1 VIKVNSGDIP
11 LLKKKFSLEK
21 KLSEVI
27 LLNKAR
33 AFQKGID
40 LSFDYDP
47 AIPRYLIGDPARIHR
62 IVLELVANALNFTHK
77 GHVKLSA
84 QMAKNNEDNVVLKI
98 IVDDTGIG
106 MPPERQQDIYLQFK
120 RLTASYKGI
129 YKGYGLGLSITK
141 QLIDDLNGEI
151 YVESQLGTG
160 SKFTF
165 IVKLKKALLD
175 EQLGSEDLLHSF
187 TGKNFISPIES
198 ESVEDTNKDVLLPYK
213 SHILVVEDS
222 SMAAYIAMN
231 MLSKMHCIVD
241 IAGTGNQAVELAE
254 KKQYDL
260 LFMDIGL
267 PDIDGYEATKR
278 IRLNETN
285 RNHVPIVALTA
296 HASEENKKYC
306 IDIGMNAVLIKPL
319 LQEKAEEFLD
329 FFIPYR
335 KKRLKLKETATVI

>member
-1 VIKVNSGDIP
+1 
-11 LLKKKFSLEK
+11 
-21 KLSEVI
+21 
-27 LLNKAR
+27 
-33 AFQKGID
+33 
-40 LSFDYDP
+40 
-47 AIPRYLIGDPARIHR
+47 
-62 IVLELVANALNFTHK
+62 
-77 GHVKLSA
+77 
-84 QMAKNNEDNVVLKI
+84 MAKNNEDNVVLKI

-335 KKRLKLKETATVI
+335 KKRLKLKETATVV